1 VIARLICIKVRRRQD
16 WHPASV
22 RTGREDLAVQVSDV
36 MTVEVV
42 SVAPDTPVDAIARL
56 MVERRIS
63 GVPVVDRAGRVVGM
77 VSEGDLIRR
86 SETDTGRQRSWWLQ
100 LLSPNSELAEEY
112 VKSHGRRAEHV
123 MSRNVVT
130 VSETASLRDVA
141 DLLER
146 YAIKRVP
153 VLRGGKLVGIVS
165 RANLLQALASAAG
178 AVATGPGDEAIRA
191 LLLAELRKQKWAQ
204 AAPGNV
210 IVSDGV
216 VHLWGN
222 VLSEEERKALRV
234 AAENV
239 PAVKSVEDHMT
250 LATYAPT
257 M

>member
-1 VIARLICIKVRRRQD
+1 
-16 WHPASV
+16 
-22 RTGREDLAVQVSDV
+22 
-36 MTVEVV
+36 MTVDVV
-42 SVAPDTPVDAIARL
+42 WVSPDTPIDAIARL

-63 GVPVVDRAGRVVGM
+63 GMPVVDGAGRVVGM

-86 SETDTGRQRSWWLQ
+86 SETDTGRRRSWWLQ
-100 LLSPNSELAEEY
+100 LLSPNDELAEEY

-130 VSETASLRDVA
+130 VSEAASLRDVA

-146 YAIKRVP
+146 HAIKRVP

-178 AVATGPGDEAIRA
+178 APAAGLGDEAIRA
-191 LLLAELRKQKWAQ
+191 LLLAELRKEKWTH
-204 AAPGNV
+204 AARGNV

-216 VHLWGN
+216 VHFWGS

-234 AAENV
+234 AAENIAGV
-239 PAVKSVEDHMT
+239 RSVEDHMT
-250 LATYAPT
+250 LAAYAPT
-257 M
+257 T